1 MHEAKLKSGFLY
13 FFFFLQGVFLTGM
26 ILFVLF
32 ENKFV
37 PIVIEKNTQ
46 IKTLVNEL
54 NKRKHSYPDIEYK
67 NPFYDVIS
75 EGNDSCLRGDERV
88 IIWLET

>member
-13 FFFFLQGVFLTGM
+13 IFFFLQGVFLTGM
-26 ILFVLF
+26 IHFVLF

-37 PIVIEKNTQ
+37 PIVIEKNTR

-54 NKRKHSYPDIEYK
+54 NKRKHSHPDIEYK
-67 NPFYDVIS
+67 NPFYDVNS
-75 EGNDSCLRGDERV
+75 EGNDSCLRGDEMV

>member
-1 MHEAKLKSGFLY
+1 MYEAKLKSGFLY

-32 ENKFV
+32 ENKFI

-54 NKRKHSYPDIEYK
+54 NKRKHSYK
-67 NPFYDVIS
+67 MS
-75 EGNDSCLRGDERV
+75 A
-88 IIWLET
+88 